1 MKHYFKISEAGNGS
15 FSAKKNG
22 YCSIYKH
29 RLTQEPATFK
39 MEFFAAI
46 VNGFQPWNIVVK
58 TFTSDET
65 GLLKSHVQ
73 NGGIGVSVK

>member
-1 MKHYFKISEAGNGS
+1 MVVFLQ
-15 FSAKKNG
+15 KNG
-22 YCSIYKH
+22 YYNIYKH

-58 TFTSDET
+58 TFTSDVT

-73 NGGIGVSVK
+73 NGEIGVSVK